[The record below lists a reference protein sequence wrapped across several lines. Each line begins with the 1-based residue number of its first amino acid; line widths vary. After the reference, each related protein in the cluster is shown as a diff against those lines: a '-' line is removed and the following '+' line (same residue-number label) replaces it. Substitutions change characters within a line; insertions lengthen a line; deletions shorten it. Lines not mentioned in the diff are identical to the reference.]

1 MGTGLIFAAVVI
13 AWAVFLVPWALR
25 RYDEATRARSVDKFS
40 KAMRLLGRSQ
50 EAEPMTEEEL
60 NAEADAVAARQ
71 TVRPEPTATAVSVEP
86 AQRPTRAAARAAAQR
101 RRRVLITLL
110 SATAVVG
117 ALAAIAL
124 IPAWSVLIPVGLVA
138 SFLVLCRW
146 QVRRED
152 LSTWDLRRASEDTH
166 ESDGDSASDSSTSD
180 SSTSDS
186 SASDSSD
193 PAGSAADEDS
203 DGSGHR
209 HAVEAA
215 AAPVGDGDLAE
226 STAVAVTVSTE
237 DGRSLWD
244 PLPVTLPT
252 YVAKAKAT
260 RTVRTI
266 DLGQPDAW
274 TSGHVEGEQ
283 TVLPSDA
290 PASSADSDASSD
302 SDAGDAHRRAVGD

>member
-40 KAMRLLGRSQ
+40 KAMRLLGRGQ
-50 EAEPMTEEEL
+50 PAEPEPMTEEEL
-60 NAEADAVAARQ
+60 NAEADAIAARQ
-71 TVRPEPTATAVSVEP
+71 TVRPEPTVEAPVEP
-86 AQRPTRAAARAAAQR
+86 AHRPTRAAARVAAQR
-101 RRRVLITLL
+101 RRRVLLMLL
-110 SATAVVG
+110 GATGLVA
-117 ALAAIAL
+117 ALAVSPL
-124 IPAWSVLIPVGLVA
+124 LPAWSVFIPVALIVA
-138 SFLVLCRW
+138 FLALCRW

-152 LSTWDLRRASEDTH
+152 ESTWDVRRASEDAH
-166 ESDGDSASDSSTSD
+166 ESDEASPSADSASADSASDK
-180 SSTSDS
+180 
-186 SASDSSD
+186 
-193 PAGSAADEDS
+193 DS
-203 DGSGHR
+203 DGSARRHAVQR
-209 HAVEAA
+209 HAVEADA
-215 AAPVGDGDLAE
+215 TPVGDEDLAE
-226 STAVAVTVSTE
+226 STSVAVTVSTE

-283 TVLPSDA
+283 TVLPSETT
-290 PASSADSDASSD
+290 ASGADSDPSSD
-302 SDAGDAHRRAVGD
+302 ADAGEAHRRAVGD

>member
-71 TVRPEPTATAVSVEP
+71 TVRPEPAPTTALVEP
-86 AQRPTRAAARAAAQR
+86 PQRPTRAAARAAARR
-101 RRRVLITLL
+101 RRRVLLTLL
-110 SATAVVG
+110 GTTAVVG
-117 ALAAIAL
+117 VVAVFAL
-124 IPAWSVLIPVGLVA
+124 IPAWSVLIPAALVVG
-138 SFLVLCRW
+138 FLVLCRW

-152 LSTWDLRRASEDTH
+152 ESTWDVRRASEDSH
-166 ESDGDSASDSSTSD
+166 ESDDDSASDSTD
-180 SSTSDS
+180 SAS
-186 SASDSSD
+186 SASDEESEA
-193 PAGSAADEDS
+193 P
-203 DGSGHR
+203 GHR
-209 HAVEAA
+209 HAVENDVE
-215 AAPVGDGDLAE
+215 PVGDGDLAE

-290 PASSADSDASSD
+290 PASSADSEATSD